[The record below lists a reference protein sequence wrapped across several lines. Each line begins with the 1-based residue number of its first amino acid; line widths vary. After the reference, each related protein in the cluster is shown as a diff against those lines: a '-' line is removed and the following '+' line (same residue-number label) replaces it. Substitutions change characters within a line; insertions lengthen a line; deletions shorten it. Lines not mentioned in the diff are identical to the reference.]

1 MKFIWK
7 MIISKT
13 FVHMLVSSM
22 FDSLDCLSYIHL
34 FSFDACDLVNI
45 SSKYFF
51 FFHFNLFTL

>member
-22 FDSLDCLSYIHL
+22 FDSLDCLSYVNPL
-34 FSFDACDLVNI
+34 SLDTCDLVNI
-45 SSKYFF
+45 SSKYLIFL
-51 FFHFNLFTL
+51 HFNLFIL